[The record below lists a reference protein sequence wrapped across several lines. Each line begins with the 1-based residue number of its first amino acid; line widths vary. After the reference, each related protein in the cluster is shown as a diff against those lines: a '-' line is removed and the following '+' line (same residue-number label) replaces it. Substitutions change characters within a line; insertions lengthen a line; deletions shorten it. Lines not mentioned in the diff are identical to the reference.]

1 LHRLSAAEV
10 AANLCES
17 LPNDWKSIPPG
28 STVDWVPSMKEHPSQ
43 NWLESLWLYLESNFH
58 SDLSRFEGLPLVP
71 VSIKGDRK
79 KLGVLSKRSKVVFAD
94 SNLSVSEILKKF
106 LQEMLKVCWLDERP
120 PYLHHWKLDNYFY
133 QPNSRGILRLLC
145 DNYESSELAEKLRV
159 APSTVKQ
166 EFCSLFSEIQGFDE
180 KETAQLRVL
189 PIFQTRSSSTH
200 DMISFSSLSKNHVMI
215 EPEVFLNYPLPEN
228 IPFLFTLIGREC
240 RSTVALAENLGCSNP
255 DLEEFLSYLISSSN
269 LGKITVEEQDQLMI
283 WILKRL
289 NIHHFTP
296 GINVIKLFMVIIYN
310 CSLKAKVFV
319 SDKLFQPKLI
329 VVAMARAYCKCVA

>member
-43 NWLESLWLYLESNFH
+43 NWLESLWLYLESNFQ

-71 VSIKGDRK
+71 VSIKGDRI
-79 KLGVLSKRSKVVFAD
+79 KLGVLSKRSKVVLAD

-106 LQEMLKVCWLDERP
+106 LQEMLKVCWLDECP

-145 DNYESSELAEKLRV
+145 DNYESSELAEKMRV

-166 EFCSLFSEIQGFDE
+166 EFCSLFSEIHSFDE
-180 KETAQLRVL
+180 KETAQLRAL
-189 PIFQTRSSSTH
+189 PIFQTRSYSTQ
-200 DMISFSSLSKNHVMI
+200 DMISFSSLSRIHMI
-215 EPEVFLNYPLPEN
+215 EPEVFLNDPLPKN
-228 IPFLFTLIGREC
+228 IQFPFFLIGREC

-255 DLEEFLSYLISSSN
+255 DLEEFLSFLIFSSTFW
-269 LGKITVEEQDQLMI
+269 KFTVEGQDQLMI
-283 WILKRL
+283 WILQRL
-289 NIHHFTP
+289 NIHRFTP
-296 GINVIKLFMVIIYN
+296 GINVINLFMVIIYN

-319 SDKLFQPKLI
+319 SNKLFQPKLI
-329 VVAMARAYCKCVA
+329 FVAMARAYRKGVA